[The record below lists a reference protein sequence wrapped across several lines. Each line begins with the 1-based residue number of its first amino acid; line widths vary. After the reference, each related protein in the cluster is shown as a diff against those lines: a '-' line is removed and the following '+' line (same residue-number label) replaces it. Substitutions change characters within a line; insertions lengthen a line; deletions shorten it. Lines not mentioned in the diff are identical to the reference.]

1 MSLCLYVFLIISLWL
16 FFFCLLVC
24 FVTCWFVYFYFLIL
38 LYFMIF
44 DVFILMRE
52 KKEGGRSGE
61 DLGEVGRENI
71 LHEKL

>member
-1 MSLCLYVFLIISLWL
+1 
-16 FFFCLLVC
+16 
-24 FVTCWFVYFYFLIL
+24 
-38 LYFMIF
+38 MIF